1 VILHDKRRLKAEWV
15 RSDPQT
21 DLAVVKV
28 DPDRLIEAPVGDSD
42 RMHVGDWV
50 LAIGAP
56 EGLPQT
62 VTAGIISAKGRTTY
76 KPGRYENYLQ
86 TDAAINHGNSGGPL
100 VNMKG
105 EVIGIN
111 TAIISRTGVN
121 EGIGL
126 SIPSNLA
133 RHIMEQ
139 LIDNGEVVRGYL
151 GVRIQNI
158 DERLAESFRLPHTRG
173 ALVSQVAKGSPAE
186 KGGLK
191 DGDFI
196 VSVNDKPVRNVNDLR
211 NQVAMLRP
219 EKQYPFVLF
228 RDGKRMTL
236 PVAVG
241 KQPKDM
247 VAAFGGVPE
256 TAAGVYENE
265 RYGLTVRNVTQELL
279 KKYRYGE
286 TVRGVVITRVEEGS
300 DAARQGLT
308 EGMIITHAHGKA
320 VTSIEELGEAMSSDQ
335 AAKGIRLRVTD
346 AQDAQRFVFIL
357 PKDKK

>member
-1 VILHDKRRLKAEWV
+1 
-15 RSDPQT
+15 
-21 DLAVVKV
+21 
-28 DPDRLIEAPVGDSD
+28 
-42 RMHVGDWV
+42 
-50 LAIGAP
+50 
-56 EGLPQT
+56 
-62 VTAGIISAKGRTTY
+62 
-76 KPGRYENYLQ
+76 
-86 TDAAINHGNSGGPL
+86 
-100 VNMKG
+100 
-105 EVIGIN
+105 
-111 TAIISRTGVN
+111 
-121 EGIGL
+121 
-126 SIPSNLA
+126 
-133 RHIMEQ
+133 
-139 LIDNGEVVRGYL
+139 
-151 GVRIQNI
+151 
-158 DERLAESFRLPHTRG
+158 
-173 ALVSQVAKGSPAE
+173 
-186 KGGLK
+186 
-191 DGDFI
+191 
-196 VSVNDKPVRNVNDLR
+196 
-211 NQVAMLRP
+211 MLRP